1 MLAPADA
8 LADAGDVLDAA
19 VAAQR
24 VGIAFAARTRLCQ
37 AALALGH
44 GAEAARQARHLAALA
59 DPEGCDEMYRGEVW
73 LAAHRALAPV
83 DPAQAAAVLERALAW
98 LGRTSREQVP
108 AAMRDGFMYR
118 NPVNRELLALQA
130 RSRAH

>member
-1 MLAPADA
+1 VLDAADA

-24 VGIAFAARTRLCQ
+24 VSITFGARTRLCQ

-44 GAEAARQARHLAALA
+44 GAEAARQARQLALLA
-59 DPEGCDEMYRGEVW
+59 DHDGSDEMYRGEVW
-73 LAAHRALAPV
+73 LAAHQALAPL
-83 DPAQAAAVLERALAW
+83 DGPQAAALLERALAW
-98 LGRTSREQVP
+98 LRDTTREHVP

-118 NPVNRELLALQA
+118 NPVNRDLLALAA
-130 RSRAH
+130 RLRA